1 MQQPVQRKGQA
12 QLPSL
17 ATPSLPQGGAA
28 FGDGPGLRIRPRS
41 RRSGN
46 LLLNLS
52 IGKRLTLGFLLAAL
66 IAAIAAGLIGVLRSQ
81 SLSRQSSFYQKL
93 LSINTSLTTGADYLQ
108 LMNTEVHNLMASASA
123 PAPSHETITQERQA
137 ITGLAT
143 RYDTILSTYVAQDLL
158 INHPDEMGLL
168 AEAGQSGQQGQ
179 QQTLLAS
186 ALRTWH
192 LYRAAQDQV
201 LQDIAQG
208 NLSEAQNL
216 LRFQVEPTNA
226 DALSALRALIQL
238 NQRLAAAVQQAAAVE
253 ERNQLITSI
262 IGAIVASLAIVL
274 VGWFISGTLVRRLRH
289 LQQVTRAIESG
300 QLEARVTVIGRDEI
314 AEVSAAFN
322 AMLET
327 LLNLLEETRRQ
338 RDALTNAAEHLFS
351 DMRVVSAGDLRINAP
366 VSDDPIGLLANA
378 FNFTVGRFRRFVL
391 RVQVAIQQLEVI
403 ARRQQEHAEALSQ
416 SLHLLQVP
424 ARSESQ
430 GPGPGSSSLALNER
444 GRTPSG
450 TLTTPSAA
458 GAGRSLGEK
467 VEREL
472 SELKGRLRRSR
483 ERLQGVLDGTTVEQL
498 QRLSTLLRQIEEEA
512 ARPSRWT
519 ANAQGIRRELHIP
532 TPLLHQLEQG
542 LSALQQQLAS
552 SLKDVDRELLTVG
565 QEMSRLRMKL
575 NAIGGAA
582 SGSGGG
588 TAGGGESAEVVRL
601 ALAFASEVNTLAQQ
615 LTTVIQEMRS
625 SLVGFQFET
634 VEAGSASSEPSGRLQ
649 APGGA
654 MSGHTSTS
662 PADLLS
668 RSLRL

>member
-1 MQQPVQRKGQA
+1 MQQPAWRRGQE

-17 ATPSLPQGGAA
+17 ATPSLSQAGAA
-28 FGDGPGLRIRPRS
+28 SSNSPSLRIRPRS

-66 IAAIAAGLIGVLRSQ
+66 IAALAAGLIGVLRSQ

-93 LSINTSLTTGADYLQ
+93 LSINTSLTTGANYLQ
-108 LMNTEVHNLMASASA
+108 LMNTEVHNLLSAASA
-123 PAPSHETITQERQA
+123 PAPSQETIAQDRQA
-137 ITGLAT
+137 IAGLAT
-143 RYDTILSTYVAQDLL
+143 RYDNILATYVAQDLL
-158 INHPDEMGLL
+158 NNHPDEMALL

-208 NLSEAQNL
+208 NLSDAQNL
-216 LRFQVEPTNA
+216 LRFQAEPTNA

-238 NQRLAAAVQQAAAVE
+238 NQRLAASVQQAAAVE
-253 ERNQLITSI
+253 EQDQLITSI

-322 AMLET
+322 AMLDA

-403 ARRQQEHAEALSQ
+403 TRQQQEHAEALSQ

-424 ARSESQ
+424 ARSDGQ
-430 GPGPGSSSLALNER
+430 APALGSGTER

-450 TLTTPSAA
+450 TLTTPTAT
-458 GAGRSLGEK
+458 GKGLGERL
-467 VEREL
+467 EREL

-483 ERLQGVLDGTTVEQL
+483 ERLQGLLDTTTVEQL
-498 QRLSTLLRQIEEEA
+498 QRLSALLRQIEEEA

-532 TPLLHQLEQG
+532 TPLLQQLEQG
-542 LSALQQQLAS
+542 LSALQRQLES
-552 SLKDVDRELLTVG
+552 SLKDVDRELLAIG
-565 QEMSRLRMKL
+565 QEISRLRVKL
-575 NAIGGAA
+575 NAAGAGGAA
-582 SGSGGG
+582 IGAVGG
-588 TAGGGESAEVVRL
+588 TAGG
-601 ALAFASEVNTLAQQ
+601 
-615 LTTVIQEMRS
+615 
-625 SLVGFQFET
+625 
-634 VEAGSASSEPSGRLQ
+634 
-649 APGGA
+649 
-654 MSGHTSTS
+654 
-662 PADLLS
+662 
-668 RSLRL
+668 

>member
-1 MQQPVQRKGQA
+1 MQQPGQRRGQT

-17 ATPSLPQGGAA
+17 ATPSLPQAETRAGH
-28 FGDGPGLRIRPRS
+28 GPSLRIRPRS

-52 IGKRLTLGFLLAAL
+52 IGRRLALGFLSAAL
-66 IAAIAAGLIGVLRSQ
+66 IAAIAAGLVGVLRSQ

-108 LMNTEVHNLMASASA
+108 LMNTEVHNLLASASA
-123 PAPSHETITQERQA
+123 PAPSQETIAQERQA

-158 INHPDEMGLL
+158 ARHPDEMALL

-192 LYRAAQDQV
+192 LYRAAQDQI
-201 LQDIAQG
+201 LQDVARG

-216 LRFQVEPTNA
+216 LRFQAEPTNA

-262 IGAIVASLAIVL
+262 IGAIVASLAIAL

-289 LQQVTRAIESG
+289 LQQVTRSIESG

-351 DMRVVSAGDLRINAP
+351 DMRVVSAGDLRISAP

-403 ARRQQEHAEALSQ
+403 ARQQQEHAEALIQ
-416 SLHLLQVP
+416 SLHLQQSPTRAESP
-424 ARSESQ
+424 ALS
-430 GPGPGSSSLALNER
+430 GGLNSLPAGER
-444 GRTPSG
+444 GRSPSG
-450 TLTTPSAA
+450 SLAVTAS
-458 GAGRSLGEK
+458 GSKGLGERL
-467 VEREL
+467 EREL

-483 ERLQGVLDGTTVEQL
+483 EQLQGLRETATVEQL
-498 QRLSTLLRQIEEEA
+498 QRLSALLRQIEEEA
-512 ARPSRWT
+512 ARPTRWT
-519 ANAQGIRRELHIP
+519 ANAQGVRRELHIP
-532 TPLLHQLEQG
+532 TPLLQQLEHG
-542 LSALQQQLAS
+542 LSSLQQQLAS
-552 SLKDVDRELLTVG
+552 TLKNADQELLAVG
-565 QEMSRLRMKL
+565 QEISRLRVKL
-575 NAIGGAA
+575 NAMTATA
-582 SGSGGG
+582 
-588 TAGGGESAEVVRL
+588 AGGGASGGESSDTVRL
-601 ALAFASEVNTLAQQ
+601 ALAFASEVSSLSQQ
-615 LTTVIQEMRS
+615 LAAVIQEMRS

-634 VEAGSASSEPSGRLQ
+634 VEAGEAGSEPTGRLQ
-649 APGGA
+649 APGTA
-654 MSGHTSTS
+654 PTSHS
-662 PADLLS
+662 SSADLLS
-668 RSLRL
+668 RSLRS

>member
-1 MQQPVQRKGQA
+1 MQQPAQRKGQA

-17 ATPSLPQGGAA
+17 ATSSLPQAGVA
-28 FGDGPGLRIRPRS
+28 FGDGPSLRIRPRS

-81 SLSRQSSFYQKL
+81 SLSRQSGFYQKL

-137 ITGLAT
+137 IAGLAT

-158 INHPDEMGLL
+158 VNHPDEMGLL

-416 SLHLLQVP
+416 NLHLLQVP
-424 ARSESQ
+424 ARPESQ
-430 GPGPGSSSLALNER
+430 TPGLGGSSLSLTER

-450 TLTTPSAA
+450 ALTTPPAA
-458 GAGRSLGEK
+458 GKNLGER

-498 QRLSTLLRQIEEEA
+498 QRLSALLRQIEEEA

-532 TPLLHQLEQG
+532 TPLLQQLEQG
-542 LSALQQQLAS
+542 LSALQEQLAS

-565 QEMSRLRMKL
+565 QEMNRLRMKL
-575 NAIGGAA
+575 NTVGGAA
-582 SGSGGG
+582 SGSAGG

-654 MSGHTSTS
+654 TIGHISAS
-662 PADLLS
+662 PTDLLS

>member
-1 MQQPVQRKGQA
+1 MQQPARRKGQV

-17 ATPSLPQGGAA
+17 ATPSLPQTGVASSNS
-28 FGDGPGLRIRPRS
+28 PSLRIRPRS

-108 LMNTEVHNLMASASA
+108 LMNTEVHNLLAAASA
-123 PAPSHETITQERQA
+123 PAPSQETITLDRQA

-143 RYDTILSTYVAQDLL
+143 RYDNILSAYVAQDLL
-158 INHPDEMGLL
+158 NNHLDEMALL

-192 LYRAAQDQV
+192 LYRSAQDQV

-208 NLSEAQNL
+208 NLSDAQNL
-216 LRFQVEPTNA
+216 LRFQAEPTNA

-253 ERNQLITSI
+253 EQNQLITSV

-300 QLEARVTVIGRDEI
+300 QLEARVTVIGRDEV

-403 ARRQQEHAEALSQ
+403 TRQEQEHAEALIQ

-424 ARSESQ
+424 ARPESQ
-430 GPGPGSSSLALNER
+430 MPGLGSGPER
-444 GRTPSG
+444 GRVPSG
-450 TLTTPSAA
+450 ALTTSTAA
-458 GAGRSLGEK
+458 SKGLGERL
-467 VEREL
+467 EREL
-472 SELKGRLRRSR
+472 GELKGRLRRSR
-483 ERLQGVLDGTTVEQL
+483 EHLQGLLDATTVEQL
-498 QRLSTLLRQIEEEA
+498 QRLSALLRQIEEEA
-512 ARPSRWT
+512 TRPSRWT

-532 TPLLHQLEQG
+532 SPLLQQLEQG
-542 LSALQQQLAS
+542 LGALQRQLES
-552 SLKDVDRELLTVG
+552 SLKDVDRELLAIG
-565 QEMSRLRMKL
+565 QEINRLRVVL
-575 NAIGGAA
+575 NAAGGAA
-582 SGSGGG
+582 MGGAGG
-588 TAGGGESAEVVRL
+588 TAGGGESSEVMRL
-601 ALAFASEVNTLAQQ
+601 SLAFASEVNTLAQQ
-615 LTTVIQEMRS
+615 LAAVIQEMRS

-634 VEAGSASSEPSGRLQ
+634 VEAGSAGSEPSGRLQ

-654 MSGHTSTS
+654 MSRPSAS
-662 PADLLS
+662 ADLLS

>member
-1 MQQPVQRKGQA
+1 MQQPARRRGQV

-17 ATPSLPQGGAA
+17 ATPSLPPTGAA
-28 FGDGPGLRIRPRS
+28 SSNSPSLRIRPRS

-108 LMNTEVHNLMASASA
+108 LMNTEVHNLLAAASA
-123 PAPSHETITQERQA
+123 PAPSQETITQDRQA

-143 RYDTILSTYVAQDLL
+143 RYDNILSAYVAQDLL
-158 INHPDEMGLL
+158 DNHPDEMALL

-192 LYRAAQDQV
+192 LYRSAQDQV

-208 NLSEAQNL
+208 NLSDAQNL
-216 LRFQVEPTNA
+216 LRFQAEPTNA

-253 ERNQLITSI
+253 EQDQLITSI

-403 ARRQQEHAEALSQ
+403 TRQEQEHAEALIQ
-416 SLHLLQVP
+416 SLHPLQAP
-424 ARSESQ
+424 ARPEGQ
-430 GPGPGSSSLALNER
+430 MPGLGSGTEK

-450 TLTTPSAA
+450 ALTTSTAA
-458 GAGRSLGEK
+458 GKGLGERL
-467 VEREL
+467 EREL

-483 ERLQGVLDGTTVEQL
+483 ERLQGLLDATTVEQL
-498 QRLSTLLRQIEEEA
+498 QRLSALLRQIEEEA

-532 TPLLHQLEQG
+532 TPLLQQLEQG
-542 LSALQQQLAS
+542 LGALQRQLES
-552 SLKDVDRELLTVG
+552 SLKDVDRELLAVG
-565 QEMSRLRMKL
+565 QEINRLRVVL
-575 NAIGGAA
+575 NAAGGAAIGGV
-582 SGSGGG
+582 GG
-588 TAGGGESAEVVRL
+588 TAGGGESSEVMRL
-601 ALAFASEVNTLAQQ
+601 SLAFAGEVNTLAQQ
-615 LTTVIQEMRS
+615 LAAVIQEMRS

-634 VEAGSASSEPSGRLQ
+634 VEAGSAGSEPSGRLQ

-654 MSGHTSTS
+654 MSG
-662 PADLLS
+662 PGAAADLLS

>member
-1 MQQPVQRKGQA
+1 MQQPGRRRGQT

-17 ATPSLPQGGAA
+17 ATPSLPQEGATA
-28 FGDGPGLRIRPRS
+28 GHSPSLRIRPRS

-52 IGKRLTLGFLLAAL
+52 IGRRLALGFLLAAL
-66 IAAIAAGLIGVLRSQ
+66 IAAVAAGLVGVLRSQ

-108 LMNTEVHNLMASASA
+108 LMNTEVHNLLASASA
-123 PAPSHETITQERQA
+123 PAPSQETIAQERQA

-143 RYDTILSTYVAQDLL
+143 RYDSILSAYVAQDLL
-158 INHPDEMGLL
+158 TNHPDEMELL

-192 LYRAAQDQV
+192 LYRAAQDQI
-201 LQDIAQG
+201 LQDIAGG

-216 LRFQVEPTNA
+216 LRFQAEPTNA

-253 ERNQLITSI
+253 ERNQLITSV
-262 IGAIVASLAIVL
+262 IGAIVASLTIAL

-289 LQQVTRAIESG
+289 LQQVTRSIESG

-351 DMRVVSAGDLRINAP
+351 DMRVVSAGDLRISAP

-403 ARRQQEHAEALSQ
+403 ARQQQEHAEALIQ
-416 SLHLLQVP
+416 NLHLQQPVG
-424 ARSESQ
+424 RSENQALS
-430 GPGPGSSSLALNER
+430 GGISSLAPTDR
-444 GRTPSG
+444 GRSPSG
-450 TLTTPSAA
+450 SLATPVPS
-458 GAGRSLGEK
+458 GKGLGERL
-467 VEREL
+467 EREL
-472 SELKGRLRRSR
+472 TELRGRLRRSR
-483 ERLQGVLDGTTVEQL
+483 EQLQGLREATTVEQL
-498 QRLSTLLRQIEEEA
+498 QRLSALLRQIEEEA
-512 ARPSRWT
+512 TRPTRWT
-519 ANAQGIRRELHIP
+519 ANAQGVRRELHIP
-532 TPLLHQLEQG
+532 TPLLQQLEHG
-542 LSALQQQLAS
+542 LSSLQQRLES
-552 SLKDVDRELLTVG
+552 TLKDVDQELLAIG
-565 QEMSRLRMKL
+565 QEMNRLRVKL
-575 NAIGGAA
+575 SAMTGIAP
-582 SGSGGG
+582 GGG
-588 TAGGGESAEVVRL
+588 AGGGENTDTVRL
-601 ALAFASEVNTLAQQ
+601 ALTFANEVSSLSQQ
-615 LTTVIQEMRS
+615 LAAVIQEMRS

-634 VEAGSASSEPSGRLQ
+634 VEAGSASSEPTGRLQ

-654 MSGHTSTS
+654 ATSHHS
-662 PADLLS
+662 SSADLLS
-668 RSLRL
+668 RSLRS